1 MDWALC
7 IICGK
12 AGGGDLRCPLDSL
25 QGNGQEIY
33 GNFLQAVEGFQ
44 EINAMP
50 VDLKIAADLLTVSS
64 LVENRAKWHRS
75 CQLKFK
81 STKLQCA
88 QNCKKGKKR
97 CLELPPEQRRSKR
110 HSSCSTLPLAACIFC
125 DGESGK
131 LHSCTTMELDEDLK
145 QMATK
150 LQDSLLL
157 SKIMGTDLVAIEAKY
172 HINCLVSYKNRY
184 RSALR
189 AHASERSDTTEE
201 NVLRALV
208 FAELVSFIE
217 GNVENGTYLFK
228 LNDLYL
234 LFEKRLSEF
243 GINKKIN
250 RTRLKDQILNQFS
263 GHCIEEA
270 DGRNILFVFK
280 EGFKKLVKDSIDSRD
295 FNSEALLV
303 SKLAKT
309 IRKEIFQWKK
319 FSFNGQF
326 PADCQRDSVPPL
338 LKSLVSML
346 INGQDISAS
355 ESSQSQASST
365 ISQLIYFNAKSKCK
379 EVSSQRHAKD
389 HEPPL
394 PIYLG
399 LQIHT
404 LTRSKALINSFYA
417 LGLSVNYKRVAE
429 LEDQLASAVS
439 AHFEKEGIV
448 CPPNLRKGLF
458 TIGALDNIDHNPSS
472 TTAQGS
478 FHGTAISIFQF
489 PSINNLGIGREP
501 ILINPSLA
509 GKCSLPDDYANVS
522 AVACDVSTTAV
533 PAPFTSSSKSQGNL
547 SSARAQQAKW
557 LNHAMALLQK
567 PIESEWISW
576 SAFHA
581 SLQNH
586 SDDLCTIVSLLPLF
600 YEKAATVAMIKHG
613 MQVQKKITD
622 YLNPGQVPIMTF
634 DQPLF
639 ALAKSVQWKW
649 PHILGEGKFLVMFG
663 GLHIELALWN
673 TIGDFLEDSGWT
685 AALTESGVA
694 TAGKADSFLNASHLT
709 RTRRVHQVTL
719 LALAKLQHEA
729 WATFLASSPESNEAS
744 FNTWRQHMI
753 SKSPTFQF
761 WDIVMDF
768 EIMVLIFVHA
778 HRTKYFDVYVE
789 SLDNLVQWFFALDH
803 VNYARWI
810 PIHIRDMQ
818 SLPQSISEEFKK
830 CWVVQKTQNLFSC
843 IPLDQAHEQNNKLV
857 KNSGGAVGLTE
868 NPSAFRR
875 WAVAGPEQAQLLQ
888 DFESQ
893 LPIPSDNEESLHL
906 HHEQSTSA
914 QNLFKQHVC
923 DLCSTISSM
932 GNPFLD
938 DCTELLV
945 LNTRNCASEEVV
957 KTVKNINDIGLSQY
971 KAYVRDVV
979 ESRKTPIHQPIKRN
993 SLPLFKRQKKR
1004 DSKSKKQFSN
1014 LKSDLNLFSHL
1025 YIASTF
1031 RGGDLDEFFSH
1042 ENHPWPPSISD
1053 NGKLRLP
1060 TKKSDL
1066 LNLLEVETSEPPSY
1080 FDAKLI
1086 DGAAAVHFLSSR
1098 NVSTFADYGESV
1110 FNTYIKK
1117 ELLTCNRIDIVWD
1130 VYNAVSLK
1138 NCTREKRGQ
1147 GTRLKVSGHKKL
1159 PRNFQDFLRDA
1170 MNKQELFGFLTSCV
1184 SSISTAKVICVTSGM
1199 YYH

>member
-1 MDWALC
+1 M
-7 IICGK
+7 
-12 AGGGDLRCPLDSL
+12 
-25 QGNGQEIY
+25 
-33 GNFLQAVEGFQ
+33 
-44 EINAMP
+44 
-50 VDLKIAADLLTVSS
+50 
-64 LVENRAKWHRS
+64 
-75 CQLKFK
+75 
-81 STKLQCA
+81 
-88 QNCKKGKKR
+88 
-97 CLELPPEQRRSKR
+97 
-110 HSSCSTLPLAACIFC
+110 
-125 DGESGK
+125 
-131 LHSCTTMELDEDLK
+131 
-145 QMATK
+145 
-150 LQDSLLL
+150 
-157 SKIMGTDLVAIEAKY
+157 
-172 HINCLVSYKNRY
+172 
-184 RSALR
+184 
-189 AHASERSDTTEE
+189 
-201 NVLRALV
+201 
-208 FAELVSFIE
+208 
-217 GNVENGTYLFK
+217 
-228 LNDLYL
+228 
-234 LFEKRLSEF
+234 
-243 GINKKIN
+243 
-250 RTRLKDQILNQFS
+250 
-263 GHCIEEA
+263 
-270 DGRNILFVFK
+270 
-280 EGFKKLVKDSIDSRD
+280 
-295 FNSEALLV
+295 
-303 SKLAKT
+303 
-309 IRKEIFQWKK
+309 
-319 FSFNGQF
+319 
-326 PADCQRDSVPPL
+326 
-338 LKSLVSML
+338 
-346 INGQDISAS
+346 
-355 ESSQSQASST
+355 
-365 ISQLIYFNAKSKCK
+365 
-379 EVSSQRHAKD
+379 
-389 HEPPL
+389 
-394 PIYLG
+394 
-399 LQIHT
+399 
-404 LTRSKALINSFYA
+404 
-417 LGLSVNYKRVAE
+417 
-429 LEDQLASAVS
+429 
-439 AHFEKEGIV
+439 
-448 CPPNLRKGLF
+448 
-458 TIGALDNIDHNPSS
+458 
-472 TTAQGS
+472 
-478 FHGTAISIFQF
+478 
-489 PSINNLGIGREP
+489 
-501 ILINPSLA
+501 
-509 GKCSLPDDYANVS
+509 
-522 AVACDVSTTAV
+522 
-533 PAPFTSSSKSQGNL
+533 
-547 SSARAQQAKW
+547 
-557 LNHAMALLQK
+557 
-567 PIESEWISW
+567 
-576 SAFHA
+576 
-581 SLQNH
+581 
-586 SDDLCTIVSLLPLF
+586 
-600 YEKAATVAMIKHG
+600 
-613 MQVQKKITD
+613 
-622 YLNPGQVPIMTF
+622 
-634 DQPLF
+634 
-639 ALAKSVQWKW
+639 
-649 PHILGEGKFLVMFG
+649 
-663 GLHIELALWN
+663 
-673 TIGDFLEDSGWT
+673 
-685 AALTESGVA
+685 
-694 TAGKADSFLNASHLT
+694 
-709 RTRRVHQVTL
+709 TL

-778 HRTKYFDVYVE
+778 HRTKIFDVYVE

-818 SLPQSISEEFKK
+818 SLPQSISEELKK

-1117 ELLTCNRIDIVWD
+1117 GLLTCNRIDIVWD
-1130 VYNAVSLK
+1130 VYNAESLK

-1147 GTRLKVSGHKKL
+1147 GTRLKVSGHTKL